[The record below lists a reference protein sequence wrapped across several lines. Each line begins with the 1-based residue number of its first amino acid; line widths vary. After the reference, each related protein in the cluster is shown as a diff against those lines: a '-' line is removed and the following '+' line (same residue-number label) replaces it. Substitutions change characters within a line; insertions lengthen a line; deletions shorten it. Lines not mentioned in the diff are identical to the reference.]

1 MKEFLINML
10 SDPSNESVSTKRV
23 IGFLGFLVLSGMM
36 IASSYSNKTITP
48 NAELLESVKYI
59 TIAAIFGNT
68 LEKFAP
74 VLNTLKN
81 AKPVEPKETEETK
94 DI

>member
-10 SDPSNESVSTKRV
+10 SDASNESVSTKRV
-23 IGFLGFLVLSGMM
+23 IGFLGFLVLSGLM
-36 IASSYSNKTITP
+36 IASSYASKPITP
-48 NAELLESVKYI
+48 NADLLESVKYI

-74 VLNTLKN
+74 ILNTLKN
-81 AKPVEPKETEETK
+81 AKPVEPTEEPK
-94 DI
+94 SN